1 MSINIPV
8 SIGELWDK
16 YSILLIKYEK
26 IVDVQKNALVR
37 SEITYL
43 QEYIDKYA
51 YTKDNLFIQLKEVN
65 EKLWDIEDKL
75 RIKETAKAFDN
86 EFITL
91 ARAVYYTNDERA
103 DLKRQ
108 INTLYN
114 STIFEVKDYVNYTY

>member
-1 MSINIPV
+1 MSTRIPV

-16 YSILLIKYEK
+16 FTILLIKKERIIDIK
-26 IVDVQKNALVR
+26 KQAQVKT
-37 SEITYL
+37 EIKYL
-43 QEYIDKYA
+43 QECMNTYA
-51 YTKDNLFIQLKEVN
+51 YQEDKLFLMLKNVN

-75 RIKETAKAFDN
+75 RIKESEKTFDN

-103 DLKRQ
+103 EIKRD

-114 STIFEVKDYVNYTY
+114 SMIYEVKEYVEYKV

>member
-1 MSINIPV
+1 M
-8 SIGELWDK
+8 
-16 YSILLIKYEK
+16 
-26 IVDVQKNALVR
+26 QKNALVR

-51 YTKDNLFIQLKEVN
+51 YNKDNLFIQLKEVN

-75 RIKETAKAFDN
+75 RIKETEKAFDN

>member
-51 YTKDNLFIQLKEVN
+51 YNKDNLFIQLKEVN

-75 RIKETAKAFDN
+75 RIKETEKAFDN